1 MIARDSTNLQS
12 RKPRKSQTVSIVG
25 LGYVGLCTAS
35 VFSAK
40 GIKTLGVDIDRER
53 VAEIA
58 KGKPPFHEPQ
68 LEPMLKKAL
77 RQKKLE
83 VTSDVSRVDETT
95 TTFITVGTP
104 GNPDGSINLGQV
116 KNATQDLGSAISDKK
131 TYHLVVV
138 KSTVIPGTT
147 TGTVKPVLEAS
158 SGKTIGQSLGL
169 CANPE
174 FLSEG
179 NAIQGT
185 LQPDRIIIGAND
197 QKSARTL
204 KHLYTQLYKHQQPPT
219 ITTNPETAEMVKYA
233 NNAFLATKV
242 SYINTIANICQH
254 IPGVDV
260 NIVAEAIGHDPRIGP
275 LFLKAGPGYGG
286 SCFHKDIQALIAYS
300 RKNGYD
306 PELLQATE
314 ETNEHQASRVVE
326 LAENLLG
333 TLKETRIAVLG
344 LAFKKDTDDI
354 REAASLRVI
363 DNLRKRGA
371 KVVGY
376 DPMATPNAKRTLSDD
391 IDFAPGPLEALQD
404 ADCCIVM
411 TEWNEIR
418 KLTAR
423 DYRERMKTPNIVDAR
438 KVYQHE
444 NFRDVNYVSIGLGP
458 EP

>member
-1 MIARDSTNLQS
+1 MKAKTGS
-12 RKPRKSQTVSIVG
+12 VSIVG
-25 LGYVGLCTAS
+25 LGYVGLCTAAT
-35 VFSAK
+35 FAAK
-40 GIKTLGVDIDRER
+40 RFKTLGIDIDTER
-53 VAEIA
+53 VDKIQA
-58 KGKPPFHEPQ
+58 GKAPFHEPQ
-68 LEPMLKKAL
+68 LDNLLKTAVKTK
-77 RQKKLE
+77 RLE
-83 VTSDVSRVDETT
+83 VTNRISEASSTD

-104 GNPDGSINLGQV
+104 SQPDGSIDLTQV
-116 KNATQDLGSAISDKK
+116 KNAAQELGTALHNKN
-131 TYHLVVV
+131 TYHLVIV

-147 TGTVKPVLEAS
+147 NSTVKPALETA
-158 SGKTIGQSLGL
+158 SGKITGPDLGL
-169 CANPE
+169 CTNPE
-174 FLSEG
+174 FLKEG
-179 NAIQGT
+179 SAIHDA
-185 LQPDRIIIGAND
+185 LHPDKIVIGATD
-197 QKSARTL
+197 KKSANHL
-204 KHLYTQLYKHQQPPT
+204 KQLYHRFYKHRLPPT
-219 ITTNPETAEMVKYA
+219 IITTPETAEMVKYA
-233 NNAFLATKV
+233 SNAFLATKV
-242 SYINTIANICQH
+242 SYINTIANMCQH

-300 RKNGYD
+300 RNNGYD